1 MKERASRRE
10 KITLAIFI
18 FVTVMAGAFGYLLDQ
33 VLTEQPEGNS
43 LGMGLWL
50 ILPFFTGIILQMINR
65 DLKKIG
71 IWPNF
76 KNNLKWYVIAVF
88 VFPCITL
95 VCIILAKISGGLLV
109 SEMEL
114 NTLAGWM
121 FSIFSANFIKNIF
134 EEFAWRGC
142 LLLYLEKTGM
152 NDWYLYLTNGLTW
165 GMWHITYYM
174 FFLPDEYFT
183 EISRQGMAI
192 TGIVLMIFWTPMFVE
207 IRRLTNSV
215 WPCVILHSME
225 DAVPTMLFV
234 TAHVFQIEER
244 YSVMLDPIS
253 GIVPTVLVFFIGL
266 GLRKCRRKRYCP
278 GNGNAPQWRSDKHI
292 GTPIR

>member
-1 MKERASRRE
+1 MNESVSKRD
-10 KITLAIFI
+10 KIVLAVFI
-18 FVTVMAGAFGYLLDQ
+18 FVTIMAGIFGYLLDR

-50 ILPFFTGIILQMINR
+50 ILPFFTGIVLQIINN
-65 DLKKIG
+65 DLNRIG
-71 IWPNF
+71 IRPNF
-76 KNNLKWYVIAVF
+76 KSNLKWYLISIL

-95 VCIILAKISGGLLV
+95 VSVIMAKISGGLIVRGIGFNAL
-109 SEMEL
+109 
-114 NTLAGWM
+114 LALM
-121 FSIFSANFIKNIF
+121 FTRFFANFIKNIF
-134 EEFAWRGC
+134 EEFAWRGS
-142 LLLYLEKTGM
+142 LFLYLKKTGM
-152 NDWYLYLTNGLTW
+152 NDWYLYLTNGLIW

-183 EISRQGMAI
+183 EISRPMMVI

-207 IRRLTNSV
+207 IRRLTDSV

-234 TAHVFQIEER
+234 TANVFQIEER

-253 GIVPTVLVFFIGL
+253 GIVSTMLVFFIGL
-266 GLRKCRRKRYCP
+266 GLRKCRIKQEYNICE
-278 GNGNAPQWRSDKHI
+278 K
-292 GTPIR
+292 

>member
-1 MKERASRRE
+1 MNERVSKRE
-10 KITLAIFI
+10 KIMLAVFI
-18 FVTVMAGAFGYLLDQ
+18 FVTIMAGIFGYLLDQ

-50 ILPFFTGIILQMINR
+50 ILPFFTGIILQIINK
-65 DLKKIG
+65 DLKRIG
-71 IWPNF
+71 IRSNF
-76 KNNLKWYVIAVF
+76 KSNLKWYVIAVL

-95 VCIILAKISGGLLV
+95 VSVILAKISGGLII
-109 SEMEL
+109 SEIEL
-114 NTLAGWM
+114 NALFGLM
-121 FSIFSANFIKNIF
+121 FTTFFTNFIKNIF

-142 LLLYLEKTGM
+142 LFLYLEKTGM
-152 NDWYLYLTNGLTW
+152 NDWYLYLTNGLIW

-183 EISRQGMAI
+183 EISRQMMVI
-192 TGIVLMIFWTPMFVE
+192 VGIVLMIFWAPMFVE

-234 TAHVFQIEER
+234 TANVFQIEER

-266 GLRKCRRKRYCP
+266 GLRKCRMKREQNICE
-278 GNGNAPQWRSDKHI
+278 K
-292 GTPIR
+292 